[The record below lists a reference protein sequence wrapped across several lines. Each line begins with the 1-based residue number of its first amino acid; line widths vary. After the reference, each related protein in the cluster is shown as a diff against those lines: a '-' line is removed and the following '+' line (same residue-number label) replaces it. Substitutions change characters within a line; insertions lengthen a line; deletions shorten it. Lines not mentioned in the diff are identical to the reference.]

1 MSEGRRSLHSDK
13 RNSTDFTNPI
23 AMTIPPQKIESISQ
37 LNTLIGQKTL
47 HPLLSIIDLAEAT
60 RLDQLSISGDF
71 YALFFKQVQC
81 GDFRFGRRCHDFQ
94 SCTLA
99 FKAPGQTIDINRHD
113 APEQTSILGI
123 TVHPKVFNETPLI
136 CKKSEYSF
144 FSYQENESLHLSE
157 REKQIILGCMSN
169 FQKELQRDI
178 DRFSLRLLAVH
189 LELLLDYCLRFYERQ
204 FITRCNINNDILA
217 YFNQLL
223 EQYLQAEHGVKTEL
237 RSIEYVHERIPQSIA
252 YLNDL
257 VRVETGKTL
266 REHVRLKKIDMAKHL
281 VTSSNKTISEIA
293 LALGFPNTQT
303 FLCLFKKL
311 VGCSPNEYRQQG
323 NNKPN

>member
-1 MSEGRRSLHSDK
+1 MIHH
-13 RNSTDFTNPI
+13 T
-23 AMTIPPQKIESISQ
+23 QKIESISQ
-37 LNTLIGQKTL
+37 FNTLIGQKTR
-47 HPLLSIIDLAEAT
+47 HPLLSVIDLTEAT

-71 YALFFKQVQC
+71 YTLFFKQVPC
-81 GDFRFGRRCHDFQ
+81 GDFRYGRRCHDFQ
-94 SCTLA
+94 SCTLV
-99 FKAPGQTIDINRHD
+99 FKAPGQTIDVNRHD
-113 APEQTSILGI
+113 LPEQTHILGI
-123 TVHPKVFNETPLI
+123 AFHPKVFNEAPLV
-136 CKKSEYSF
+136 CKKSEYTF

-157 REKQIILGCMSN
+157 REKQIVLGCMSN
-169 FQKELQRDI
+169 FQKELLRDI

-204 FITRCNINNDILA
+204 FITRCHINNDILT
-217 YFNQLL
+217 YFDQLL
-223 EQYLQAEHGVKTEL
+223 EQHLQSEHEVKTEL
-237 RSIEYVHERIPQSIA
+237 HSIEYVHDHLPQSLA

-266 REHVRLKKIDMAKHL
+266 REYVRLKKIDIAKSL

-293 LALGFPNTQT
+293 LALGFSNTQT
-303 FLCLFKKL
+303 FLCLFKRL

>member
-1 MSEGRRSLHSDK
+1 MIHH
-13 RNSTDFTNPI
+13 T
-23 AMTIPPQKIESISQ
+23 QKIESISQ
-37 LNTLIGQKTL
+37 FNTLIGQKTR
-47 HPLLSIIDLAEAT
+47 HPLLSVIDLTEAT

-71 YALFFKQVQC
+71 YTLFFKQVPC
-81 GDFRFGRRCHDFQ
+81 GDSRYGRRCHDFQ
-94 SCTLA
+94 SCTLV
-99 FKAPGQTIDINRHD
+99 FKAPGQTIDVNRHD
-113 APEQTSILGI
+113 LPEQTHILGI
-123 TVHPKVFNETPLI
+123 AFHPKVFNEAPLV
-136 CKKSEYSF
+136 CKKSEYTF

-157 REKQIILGCMSN
+157 REKQIVLGCMSN
-169 FQKELQRDI
+169 FQKELLRDI

-204 FITRCNINNDILA
+204 FITRCHINNDILT
-217 YFNQLL
+217 YFDQLL
-223 EQYLQAEHGVKTEL
+223 EQHLQSEHEVKTEL
-237 RSIEYVHERIPQSIA
+237 RSIEYVHDHLPQSLA

-266 REHVRLKKIDMAKHL
+266 REYVRLKKIDIAKSL

-293 LALGFPNTQT
+293 LALGFSNTQT
-303 FLCLFKKL
+303 FLCLFKRL

>member
-1 MSEGRRSLHSDK
+1 MSKANHIIMIHH
-13 RNSTDFTNPI
+13 T
-23 AMTIPPQKIESISQ
+23 QKIESISQ
-37 LNTLIGQKTL
+37 FNTLIGQKTR
-47 HPLLSIIDLAEAT
+47 HPLLSVIDLTEAT

-71 YALFFKQVQC
+71 YTLFFKQVPC
-81 GDFRFGRRCHDFQ
+81 GDFRYGRRCHDFQ
-94 SCTLA
+94 SCTLV
-99 FKAPGQTIDINRHD
+99 FKAPGQTIDVNRHD
-113 APEQTSILGI
+113 LPEQTHILGI
-123 TVHPKVFNETPLI
+123 AFHPKVFNEAPLV
-136 CKKSEYSF
+136 CKKSEYTF

-157 REKQIILGCMSN
+157 REKQIVLGCMSN
-169 FQKELQRDI
+169 FQKELLRDI

-204 FITRCNINNDILA
+204 FITRCHINNDILT
-217 YFNQLL
+217 YFDQLL
-223 EQYLQAEHGVKTEL
+223 EQHLQSEHEVKTEL
-237 RSIEYVHERIPQSIA
+237 RSIEYVHAHLPQSLA

-266 REHVRLKKIDMAKHL
+266 REYVRLKKIDIAKSL

-293 LALGFPNTQT
+293 LALGFSNTQT
-303 FLCLFKKL
+303 FLCLFKRL

>member
-1 MSEGRRSLHSDK
+1 MIHH
-13 RNSTDFTNPI
+13 T
-23 AMTIPPQKIESISQ
+23 QKIESISQ
-37 LNTLIGQKTL
+37 FNTLIGQKTR
-47 HPLLSIIDLAEAT
+47 HPLLSVIDLTEAT

-71 YALFFKQVQC
+71 YTLFFKQVPC
-81 GDFRFGRRCHDFQ
+81 GDFRYGRRCHDFQ
-94 SCTLA
+94 SCTLV
-99 FKAPGQTIDINRHD
+99 FKAPGQTIDVNRHD
-113 APEQTSILGI
+113 LPEQTHILGI
-123 TVHPKVFNETPLI
+123 AFHPKVFNEAPLV
-136 CKKSEYSF
+136 CKKSEYTF

-157 REKQIILGCMSN
+157 REKQIVLGCMSN
-169 FQKELQRDI
+169 FQKELLRDI

-204 FITRCNINNDILA
+204 FITRCHINNDILT
-217 YFNQLL
+217 YFDQLL
-223 EQYLQAEHGVKTEL
+223 EQHLQSEHEVKTEL
-237 RSIEYVHERIPQSIA
+237 RSIEYVHDHLPQSLA

-266 REHVRLKKIDMAKHL
+266 REYERLKKIDIAKSL

-293 LALGFPNTQT
+293 LALGFSNTQT
-303 FLCLFKKL
+303 FLCLFKRL

>member
-1 MSEGRRSLHSDK
+1 MIHH
-13 RNSTDFTNPI
+13 T
-23 AMTIPPQKIESISQ
+23 QKIESISQ
-37 LNTLIGQKTL
+37 FNTLIVQKTR
-47 HPLLSIIDLAEAT
+47 HPLLSVIDLTEAT

-71 YALFFKQVQC
+71 YTLFFKQVPC
-81 GDFRFGRRCHDFQ
+81 GDFRYGRRCHDFQ
-94 SCTLA
+94 SCTLV
-99 FKAPGQTIDINRHD
+99 FKAPGQTIDVNRHD
-113 APEQTSILGI
+113 LPEQTHILGI
-123 TVHPKVFNETPLI
+123 AFHPKVFNEAPLV
-136 CKKSEYSF
+136 CKKSEYTF

-157 REKQIILGCMSN
+157 REKQIVLGCMSN

-204 FITRCNINNDILA
+204 FITRCHINNDILT
-217 YFNQLL
+217 YFDQLL
-223 EQYLQAEHGVKTEL
+223 EQHLQSEHEVKTEL
-237 RSIEYVHERIPQSIA
+237 RSIEYVHDHLPQSLA

-266 REHVRLKKIDMAKHL
+266 REYVRLKKIDIAKSL

-293 LALGFPNTQT
+293 LALGFSNTQT
-303 FLCLFKKL
+303 FLCLFKRL

>member
-1 MSEGRRSLHSDK
+1 
-13 RNSTDFTNPI
+13 
-23 AMTIPPQKIESISQ
+23 MTIPPQKIESISQ

-60 RLDQLSISGDF
+60 RLGQLSISGDF

-81 GDFRFGRRCHDFQ
+81 GDFRYGRRCHDFQ

-123 TVHPKVFNETPLI
+123 AFHPKVFNETSLV

-157 REKQIILGCMSN
+157 REKQIILGCISN

-223 EQYLQAEHGVKTEL
+223 EQYLQAEHGVKTEFTL
-237 RSIEYVHERIPQSIA
+237 DRVRS
-252 YLNDL
+252 
-257 VRVETGKTL
+257 
-266 REHVRLKKIDMAKHL
+266 
-281 VTSSNKTISEIA
+281 
-293 LALGFPNTQT
+293 
-303 FLCLFKKL
+303 
-311 VGCSPNEYRQQG
+311 
-323 NNKPN
+323 

>member
-1 MSEGRRSLHSDK
+1 MSEGRRSLYSDK

-99 FKAPGQTIDINRHD
+99 FKTPGQTIDINRHD

-123 TVHPKVFNETPLI
+123 TFHPKVFNETPLI

>member
-1 MSEGRRSLHSDK
+1 MSKANHIIMIHH
-13 RNSTDFTNPI
+13 T
-23 AMTIPPQKIESISQ
+23 QKIESISQ
-37 LNTLIGQKTL
+37 FNTLIGQKTR
-47 HPLLSIIDLAEAT
+47 HPLLSVIDLTEAT

-71 YALFFKQVQC
+71 YTLFFKQVPC
-81 GDFRFGRRCHDFQ
+81 GDFRYGRRCHDFQ
-94 SCTLA
+94 SCTLV
-99 FKAPGQTIDINRHD
+99 FKAPGQTIDVNRHD
-113 APEQTSILGI
+113 LPEQTHILGI
-123 TVHPKVFNETPLI
+123 AFHPKVFNEAPLV
-136 CKKSEYSF
+136 CKKSEYTF

-157 REKQIILGCMSN
+157 REKQIVLGCMSN
-169 FQKELQRDI
+169 FQKELLRDI

-204 FITRCNINNDILA
+204 FITRCHINNDILT
-217 YFNQLL
+217 YFDQLL
-223 EQYLQAEHGVKTEL
+223 EQHLQSEHEVKTEL

-266 REHVRLKKIDMAKHL
+266 REYVRLKKIDIAKSL

-293 LALGFPNTQT
+293 LALGFSNTQT
-303 FLCLFKKL
+303 FLCLFKRL

>member
-1 MSEGRRSLHSDK
+1 MSKANHIIMIHH
-13 RNSTDFTNPI
+13 T
-23 AMTIPPQKIESISQ
+23 QKIESISQ
-37 LNTLIGQKTL
+37 FNTLIGQKTR
-47 HPLLSIIDLAEAT
+47 HPLLSVIDLTEAT

-71 YALFFKQVQC
+71 YTLFFKQVPC
-81 GDFRFGRRCHDFQ
+81 GDFRYGRRYHDFQ
-94 SCTLA
+94 SCTLV
-99 FKAPGQTIDINRHD
+99 FKAPGQTIDVNRHD
-113 APEQTSILGI
+113 LPEQTHILGI
-123 TVHPKVFNETPLI
+123 AFHPKVFNEAPLV
-136 CKKSEYSF
+136 CKKSEYTF

-157 REKQIILGCMSN
+157 REKQIVLGCMSN
-169 FQKELQRDI
+169 FQKELLRDI

-204 FITRCNINNDILA
+204 FITRCHINNDILT
-217 YFNQLL
+217 YFDQLL
-223 EQYLQAEHGVKTEL
+223 EQHLQSEHEVKTEL
-237 RSIEYVHERIPQSIA
+237 RSIEYVHDHLPQSLA

-266 REHVRLKKIDMAKHL
+266 REYVRLKKIDIAKSL

-293 LALGFPNTQT
+293 LALGFSNTQT
-303 FLCLFKKL
+303 FLCLFKRL

>member
-1 MSEGRRSLHSDK
+1 MSKANHIIMI
-13 RNSTDFTNPI
+13 NHT
-23 AMTIPPQKIESISQ
+23 QKIESISQ
-37 LNTLIGQKTL
+37 FNTLIGQKTR
-47 HPLLSIIDLAEAT
+47 HPLLSVIDLTEAT

-71 YALFFKQVQC
+71 YTLFFKQVPC

-94 SCTLA
+94 SSTLV
-99 FKAPGQTIDINRHD
+99 FKAPGQAIDLNRHD
-113 APEQTSILGI
+113 LPEQTHILGMAF
-123 TVHPKVFNETPLI
+123 HPNVFNETPLI
-136 CKKSEYSF
+136 CKKSEYTF

-157 REKQIILGCMSN
+157 REKQIVLGCMSN
-169 FQKELQRDI
+169 FQKELLRDI

-204 FITRCNINNDILA
+204 FITRCHINNDILT
-217 YFNQLL
+217 YFDQLL
-223 EQYLQAEHGVKTEL
+223 EQYLQAEHEVKTEL
-237 RSIEYVHERIPQSIA
+237 RSIEYVHDHIPQSLA

-266 REHVRLKKIDMAKHL
+266 REYVRLKKIDIAKSL
-281 VTSSNKTISEIA
+281 VTGSNKTISEIT
-293 LALGFPNTQT
+293 LALGFSNTQT
-303 FLCLFKKL
+303 FLCLFKRL

>member
-1 MSEGRRSLHSDK
+1 MSEGRRSLYSDK

-123 TVHPKVFNETPLI
+123 TFHPKVFNETPLI

-169 FQKELQRDI
+169 FQKELRRDI

>member
-1 MSEGRRSLHSDK
+1 MIHH
-13 RNSTDFTNPI
+13 T
-23 AMTIPPQKIESISQ
+23 QKIESISQ
-37 LNTLIGQKTL
+37 FNTLIGQKTR
-47 HPLLSIIDLAEAT
+47 HPLLSVIDLTEAP

-71 YALFFKQVQC
+71 YTLFFKQVPC
-81 GDFRFGRRCHDFQ
+81 GDFRYGRRCHDFQ
-94 SCTLA
+94 SCTLV
-99 FKAPGQTIDINRHD
+99 FKAPGQTIDVNRHD
-113 APEQTSILGI
+113 LPEQTHILGI
-123 TVHPKVFNETPLI
+123 AFHPKVFNEAPLV
-136 CKKSEYSF
+136 CKKSEYTF

-157 REKQIILGCMSN
+157 REKQIVLGCMSN
-169 FQKELQRDI
+169 FQKELLRDI

-204 FITRCNINNDILA
+204 FITRCHINNDILT
-217 YFNQLL
+217 YFDQLL
-223 EQYLQAEHGVKTEL
+223 EQHLQSEHEVKTEL
-237 RSIEYVHERIPQSIA
+237 RSIEYVHDHLPQSLA

-266 REHVRLKKIDMAKHL
+266 REYVRLKKIDIAKSL

-293 LALGFPNTQT
+293 LALGFSNTQT
-303 FLCLFKKL
+303 FLCLFKRL